1 MLLCLWVSVL
11 FSHTEIY
18 HIYSVCRLMSWTT
31 NEEIIGFDIAID
43 EIFFMYSLYPGYLS
57 RQITAILVNVR
68 ASPSSTAKSPYHL
81 FCDHG
86 NGLVAELSA
95 TYIKQIFQTWPKHAN
110 YENIIQSLLAEIISG
125 RKSGYFKS

>member
-1 MLLCLWVSVL
+1 
-11 FSHTEIY
+11 
-18 HIYSVCRLMSWTT
+18 MSWTT

-57 RQITAILVNVR
+57 RQITAILVNVT
-68 ASPSSTAKSPYHL
+68 ASPSSTANSPYHL